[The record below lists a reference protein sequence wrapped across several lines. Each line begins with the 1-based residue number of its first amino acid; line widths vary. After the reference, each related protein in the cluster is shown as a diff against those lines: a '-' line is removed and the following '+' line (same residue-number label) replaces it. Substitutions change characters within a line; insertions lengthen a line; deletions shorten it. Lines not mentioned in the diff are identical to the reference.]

1 MEKIITSEDL
11 RNRITFL
18 ETKRDDE
25 AANIKIQLL
34 ETYEGLKPINLIKKV
49 INEATSSDV
58 IKSSLLTTGVGLVA
72 GFLSKKAVEGESK
85 NPFRKLIGN
94 VAMFGITN
102 LIAKHPETI
111 KSIGNTIM
119 NAINSIKKPKDD
131 SDAE

>member
-1 MEKIITSEDL
+1 MEKIITLEDL
-11 RNRITFL
+11 KNRITFL
-18 ETKRDDE
+18 ETKREDE

-58 IKSSLLTTGVGLVA
+58 IKSSLITTGVGLVA
-72 GFLSKKAVEGESK
+72 GFFSKKAVEGESK
-85 NPFRKLIGN
+85 NPFKKLLGN

-119 NAINSIKKPKDD
+119 NAINSIKKSKDD